1 MKRIAIALL
10 CLSPALASADES
22 AVESE
27 AAASGLKA
35 RELRMLAG
43 APTSYAEYRTSYRL
57 ARDKLRR
64 AAYYEADVAPPRRV
78 REDRYDRRLESEA
91 PPRDEAETY
100 AFPIDD

>member
-10 CLSPALASADES
+10 CLVPFLAAADEY
-22 AVESE
+22 AVERE
-27 AAASGLKA
+27 ADASGLTK

-43 APTSYAEYRTSYRL
+43 APSTYAEYRTSYRI

-64 AAYYEADVAPPRRV
+64 QAYGDVAPPRRAYID
-78 REDRYDRRLESEA
+78 EYEADARLRSEA

-100 AFPIDD
+100 ALPPDE